1 MLRHASALLFAF
13 AIATSVARADEAAPT
28 SPTPSPSPPPSS
40 STDVTA
46 DESLISPVRTYTI
59 QGTYTPSVYG
69 PTHAR
74 VEQVIQRLAVFY
86 VGKYLMRV
94 TLPRLQT
101 INGIDSGYGDLQMF
115 YLLST
120 SIQRGSYAG
129 IFVSLPTGSPQLFS
143 SQKWLIGPALAHI
156 FESKRGVRTVGVLL
170 QTAFSVAGPR
180 SAPNQAAISL
190 LPFAT
195 VKFKNGWFL
204 KTPESP
210 WLFDLQRG
218 QTLIALGGGFGK
230 SIQLVELPCLLSIT
244 DEGTIVHA
252 NVPNAP
258 KNTLRLT
265 LTFVL
270 TQR

>member
-1 MLRHASALLFAF
+1 MLRTALALLFAF
-13 AIATSVARADEAAPT
+13 AIATSIARADAPA
-28 SPTPSPSPPPSS
+28 PASPSPVPSGS
-40 STDVTA
+40 PDVTE

-74 VEQVIQRLAVFY
+74 VSQVIQRLAVFY

-101 INGIDSGYGDLQMF
+101 INGIDNGYGDLQIF
-115 YLLST
+115 YLLNT
-120 SIQRGSYAG
+120 SLEGGRTYVGV
-129 IFVSLPTGSPQLFS
+129 FVQLPTGSPALFS
-143 SQKWLIGPALAHI
+143 TQKWMIGPALAHI
-156 FESKRGVRTVGVLL
+156 FEFKRDVRTVGVLL

-195 VKFKNGWFL
+195 VKLKNGWFL

-218 QTLIALGGGFGK
+218 QTFIALGGGFGK
-230 SIQLVELPCLLSIT
+230 SIKLVEMPCLLSIT
-244 DEGTIVHA
+244 DEGTLVHA
-252 NVPNAP
+252 NVTNVP
-258 KNTLRLT
+258 KNTVRLT
-265 LTFVL
+265 LTFL
-270 TQR
+270 ITSR